1 MTEAQRDQKKIERI
15 EGLKVMQE
23 LQKDLGNTTRA
34 DMMQSTIDKLTL
46 KLKQTK

>member
-23 LQKDLGNTTRA
+23 LQTDLGNTTRA
-34 DMMQSTIDKLTL
+34 DMMQSSIDKLTL
-46 KLKQTK
+46 ELK

>member
-23 LQKDLGNTTRA
+23 LQMDLGNTKRA
-34 DMMQSTIDKLTL
+34 EMMQSAIDKLTL
-46 KLKQTK
+46 ELK